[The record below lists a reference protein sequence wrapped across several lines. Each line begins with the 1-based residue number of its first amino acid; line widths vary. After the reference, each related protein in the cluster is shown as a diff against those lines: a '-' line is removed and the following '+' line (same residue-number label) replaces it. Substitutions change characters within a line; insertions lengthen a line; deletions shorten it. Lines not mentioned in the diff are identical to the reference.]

1 MQEQG
6 RRTDFMNGLVF
17 GMGLAATA
25 LLVHVAPV
33 ANPCATPRVERAG
46 SRVRHHWG
54 SGFGGHPHFPALC
67 PVRHVDAPLD
77 PGGAHIGSLGIVYL
91 ILFSALESDSPTLT
105 MLQLV
110 RQHRRSGITEHELAS
125 WSAKRAYSNVRLQ
138 QMLRDG
144 LAEQAGSRI
153 RATRRGKRLTLI
165 VLVYCRMLGLGRGV
179 SAITRLLTGRP

>member
-1 MQEQG
+1 
-6 RRTDFMNGLVF
+6 
-17 GMGLAATA
+17 
-25 LLVHVAPV
+25 
-33 ANPCATPRVERAG
+33 
-46 SRVRHHWG
+46 
-54 SGFGGHPHFPALC
+54 
-67 PVRHVDAPLD
+67 
-77 PGGAHIGSLGIVYL
+77 
-91 ILFSALESDSPTLT
+91 